1 VALPGVRSF
10 RTNVRTPTMR
20 LVLPVVL
27 PCAMALALLAEGRPA
42 LAVEPPSPSPSFL
55 PSPEAS
61 SALAAAGVD
70 PRELPQGAGTFRAP
84 FDPPSVATDETEAA
98 LPSEL
103 EGEIVVDLRDDVT
116 EADVSD
122 IARVNGI
129 VLSPNS
135 PWSWAHDKL
144 EDAHVEPGDE
154 ARILDALSHDPRVE
168 HAEAMSVL
176 RASFVPDD
184 PLYDAK
190 QWHLKRVGA
199 ERAWDYACGRGVTV
213 AVIDTGVACWD
224 KGPFSRGSDL
234 AGTRCERGYDFVNDR
249 EEAADDHG
257 HGTHVAGT
265 IAQTTNNGKGAA
277 GLAFCASLMPIKV
290 LTRQGWGTVANVAE
304 GIRFAAD
311 EGAQVINLSLGGPI
325 KSRILEDAVAHAI
338 HRGVVVVAAA
348 GNSGRSVGWP
358 AAYDGVVAV
367 SASDSNDKIAW
378 FSSRGP
384 EVAIAAP
391 GVAVTQQTVCDG
403 GKNHCEIFGT
413 FNGTSMA
420 APHVAGAA
428 ALLLS
433 TGVTDPD
440 AVRAALAAGATPKDD
455 ASLYGAGIL
464 SAGDSVAHA
473 YARRLGL
480 RLVALIAILFLVSR
494 RIRSRGG
501 EPVRTA
507 LMGLAAL
514 VGAVGLVPVAPYLG
528 LLARAGALR
537 PWVELLA
544 RPLGEWDMAFGVGL
558 HRWLPLAG
566 ALPVVAAAALFF
578 GIKRLRPAIGG
589 LAMGT
594 AALATQ
600 MAISGDAAF
609 AFGSWAMRLYA
620 VASVGV
626 CLWVARIALDGKR
639 A

>member
-1 VALPGVRSF
+1 
-10 RTNVRTPTMR
+10 MR
-20 LVLPVVL
+20 LVLL
-27 PCAMALALLAEGRPA
+27 PA
-42 LAVEPPSPSPSFL
+42 
-55 PSPEAS
+55 
-61 SALAAAGVD
+61 ALAAVASFAFAQPAFAQDAPD
-70 PRELPQGAGTFRAP
+70 PSGPP
-84 FDPPSVATDETEAA
+84 VDPPSVEAAA
-98 LPSEL
+98 LPDEVA
-103 EGEIVVDLRDDVT
+103 GEIVVDVRDDAT
-116 EADVSD
+116 EADVAD
-122 IARVNGI
+122 LGRKYGLA
-129 VLSPNS
+129 LTPNS
-135 PWSWAHDKL
+135 PWSTAHDKL
-144 EDAHVEPGDE
+144 EDAHVAVADE
-154 ARILDALSHDPRVE
+154 ARVLDALSHDPRVE

-199 ERAWDYACGRGVTV
+199 ESAWEYTCGRGVTV

-224 KGPFSRGSDL
+224 KGPFSRGTDL

-249 EEAADDHG
+249 DEAADDHG

-277 GLAFCASLMPIKV
+277 GLAFCARLMPIKV

-325 KSRILEDAVAHAI
+325 KSRILEDAVEHAVG
-338 HRGVVVVAAA
+338 RGVVVVAAA

-367 SASDSNDKIAW
+367 SASDSSDKIAW

-384 EVAIAAP
+384 EVSIAAP

-420 APHVAGAA
+420 SPHVAGAA
-428 ALLLS
+428 ALLMAE
-433 TGVTDPD
+433 GVTDPD
-440 AVRAALAAGATPKDD
+440 SVRDALSAGATPKDD

-464 SAGDSVAHA
+464 NAGRSVANVF
-473 YARRLGL
+473 ARHLFVRLGAL
-480 RLVALIAILFLVSR
+480 LAFVLLVWR
-494 RIRSRGG
+494 RIRRRGG
-501 EPVRTA
+501 VPSRSPLAGLGA
-507 LMGLAAL
+507 LF
-514 VGAVGLVPVAPYLG
+514 GAVGIIPVAPYLG
-528 LLARAGALR
+528 LLGRAGAMRQWL
-537 PWVELLA
+537 ELAA
-544 RPLGEWDMAFGVGL
+544 RPFGEWDIALGPGV

-566 ALPVVAAAALFF
+566 ALPVLLAAGVFF
-578 GIKRLRPAIGG
+578 GVKRLRPAIGG
-589 LAMGT
+589 FALGT

-600 MAISGDAAF
+600 MAISGDVAF
-609 AFGSWAMRLYA
+609 VLGTWGMRLYA
-620 VASVGV
+620 LASVAV
-626 CLWVARIALDGKR
+626 CVWVARIALDSKR

>member
-1 VALPGVRSF
+1 MRLALPV
-10 RTNVRTPTMR
+10 
-20 LVLPVVL
+20 
-27 PCAMALALLAEGRPA
+27 AAALLLGGPA
-42 LAVEPPSPSPSFL
+42 LAADPSPGRATS
-55 PSPEAS
+55 S
-61 SALAAAGVD
+61 SASAVASAEVD
-70 PRELPQGAGTFRAP
+70 ARELPGDAEFRAP
-84 FDPPSVATDETEAA
+84 LDLPSLATDEAEAA
-98 LPSEL
+98 LPPEL
-103 EGEIVVDLRDDVT
+103 EGEIVVDLRDDAT
-116 EADVSD
+116 EADVAEL
-122 IARVNGI
+122 ARAYGI
-129 VLSPNS
+129 TLSPNS
-135 PWSWAHDKL
+135 PWSWSHDKL
-144 EDAHVEPGDE
+144 EDARVDPADE
-154 ARILDALSHDPRVE
+154 GRILDALSRDPRVE

-199 ERAWDYACGRGVTV
+199 EQAWDYACGRGVTV

-249 EEAADDHG
+249 GEAADDHG

-277 GLAFCASLMPIKV
+277 GLAFCARLMPIKV

-325 KSRILEDAVAHAI
+325 KSRILEDAVTHALG
-338 HRGVVVVAAA
+338 RGVVVVAAA
-348 GNSGRSVGWP
+348 GNSGRGVGWP
-358 AAYDGVVAV
+358 AAYEGVVAV
-367 SASDSNDKIAW
+367 SASDSSDKIAW

-420 APHVAGAA
+420 SPHVAGAA
-428 ALLLS
+428 ALLVS
-433 TGVTDPD
+433 EGVTAPE

-464 SAGDSVAHA
+464 SAGGSVARVFA
-473 YARRLGL
+473 QRLAF
-480 RLVALIAILFLVSR
+480 RLAALAALFFVVVR
-494 RIRSRGG
+494 RIRRRGG
-501 EPVRTA
+501 ALTA
-507 LMGLAAL
+507 TPSMGLAAL
-514 VGAVGLVPVAPYLG
+514 FGAVGLVPVAPYLG
-528 LLARAGALR
+528 LLGRAGGLR

-544 RPLGEWDMAFGVGL
+544 RPFGEWDIAVGAGL
-558 HRWLPLAG
+558 HRWLPLVG
-566 ALPVVAAAALFF
+566 ALPVVAAAAVFF
-578 GIKRLRPAIGG
+578 GVKRLRPAIGG
-589 LAMGT
+589 FAIGS

-600 MAISGDAAF
+600 LAVSGDAAF
-609 AFGSWAMRLYA
+609 VLGGWAMRLYA
-620 VASVGV
+620 LVGVGV
-626 CLWVARIALDGKR
+626 CLWIARIALDGKR